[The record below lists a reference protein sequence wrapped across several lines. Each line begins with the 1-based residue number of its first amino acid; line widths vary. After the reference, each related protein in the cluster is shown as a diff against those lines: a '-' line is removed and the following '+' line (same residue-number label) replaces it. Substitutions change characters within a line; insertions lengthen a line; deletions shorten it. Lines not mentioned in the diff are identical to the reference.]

1 MLTLSSADTKGHSLC
16 YKSVIFCPWWPHWPV
31 QKILGSAVHV
41 SNDPIWWRLRDV
53 FIRSD
58 PFFFFF
64 NFTFCPLPPRTL
76 PLSMKQQLKTQRSW
90 IFHACSS
97 STIISQDTDCNLL
110 LYVFSKASHR
120 LTKPMTHSPQVYPK
134 TSRTETCMIRGKAR
148 RWEICSPT
156 KVSPVSLSVHL
167 PQELPVGAEHQ
178 EEENTETEV
187 LLL

>member
-1 MLTLSSADTKGHSLC
+1 MASLAGTKDSGFSSARIKWSHLMKVKRC
-16 YKSVIFCPWWPHWPV
+16 FH
-31 QKILGSAVHV
+31 Q
-41 SNDPIWWRLRDV
+41 
-53 FIRSD
+53 IR
-58 PFFFFF
+58 PFFFF

-134 TSRTETCMIRGKAR
+134 PSRTETCVIRGKAR

-156 KVSPVSLSVHL
+156 KDSPVSVSVHL